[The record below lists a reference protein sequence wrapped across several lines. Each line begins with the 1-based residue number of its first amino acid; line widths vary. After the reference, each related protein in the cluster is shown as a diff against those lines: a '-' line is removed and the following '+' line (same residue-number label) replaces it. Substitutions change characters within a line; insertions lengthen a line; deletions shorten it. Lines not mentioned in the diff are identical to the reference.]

1 MNQLSAKLLSLSSA
15 SLFVWRQVLNQPVKM
30 PFWEAKSEPVQA
42 LVKAGLINLE
52 VEGEGTYAIFT
63 ADLQKD
69 FLKYRFTAN
78 QKLFLTKLAE
88 GPLPVEKC
96 IPWARAHNID
106 DPLTFVQVLNDIFV
120 IKYKTE
126 TGKILFM
133 LR

>member
-1 MNQLSAKLLSLSSA
+1 MNQLSVKLVSLSSA
-15 SLFVWRQVLNQPVKM
+15 SLVIWRQVLNQPVKM

-52 VEGEGTYAIFT
+52 VEGEGTYVIFT

-78 QKLFLTKLAE
+78 QKLFLAKLAE
-88 GPLPVEKC
+88 GPLPVEEYMQ
-96 IPWARAHNID
+96 WAQANKVG
-106 DPLTFVQVLNDIFV
+106 DPTPFVDALKELYV
-120 IKYKTE
+120 IKFVWR
-126 TGKILFM
+126 TGGVVFT